1 MKEVIPILAVS
12 KEIERIGQ
20 QLLGRK
26 DLRDEWK
33 PFAATYYAYINK
45 LNMYYNSP
53 SPLLQR
59 QIEACINDLIE
70 MKYKLF
76 YEGSP
81 LYQYIQN
88 NSAH

>member
-1 MKEVIPILAVS
+1 MIPILAVS
-12 KEIERIGQ
+12 KEIEQIGQ
-20 QLLGRK
+20 RLLGRK

-33 PFAATYYAYINK
+33 PFAATYCAYINK
-45 LNMYYNSP
+45 RNLYYNSP

-59 QIEACINDLIE
+59 QIEACIDDLIE

-81 LYQYIQN
+81 LFLYLQN
-88 NSAH
+88 DATPPR